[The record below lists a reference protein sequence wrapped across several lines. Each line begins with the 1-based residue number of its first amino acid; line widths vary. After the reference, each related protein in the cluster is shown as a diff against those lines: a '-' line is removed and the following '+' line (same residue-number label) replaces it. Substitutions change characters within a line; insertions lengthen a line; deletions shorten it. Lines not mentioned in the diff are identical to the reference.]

1 MKRNAVILNR
11 ARLLFCGFALL
22 LLPVPWLQPVGQAA
36 AEDRVASIVSSVL
49 ALDSARKTVVEAL
62 ATLPPT
68 SSERM
73 DSLDFTAYLNTR
85 ISSYC
90 RQLYLAGA
98 LTELERLPCPAATRY
113 GGRPV
118 GTDTPSA
125 SAPALT
131 RAERTARLD
140 DKLLEALGEFDEM
153 LAKEEAKIAT
163 RTPKR
168 RESGGAG
175 GSRSA
180 ADSTGQQAAGE
191 GQTTASVSER
201 QEGAGGADVTS
212 ASGRRTAKA
221 AENASAERQGPVASP
236 GQPGFGGGRKLP
248 PPEDDDIVARQLREA
263 AQKEP
268 DPELQRKLWEEYWK
282 YKGGVKSD

>member
-1 MKRNAVILNR
+1 MKRNAVILSR

-22 LLPVPWLQPVGQAA
+22 LLPVPWFLAVGQAA
-36 AEDRVASIVSSVL
+36 AEDRVASIMSSIL
-49 ALDSARKTVVEAL
+49 ALDSARKTVVEEL
-62 ATLPPT
+62 ASLPAASP
-68 SSERM
+68 ERI
-73 DSLDFTAYLNTR
+73 DSLDFIAYLNTR
-85 ISSYC
+85 IGSYC
-90 RQLYLAGA
+90 KQLYQAGA
-98 LTELERLPCPAATRY
+98 LVELERLPCPAAARY
-113 GGRPV
+113 GGRPA
-118 GTDTPSA
+118 GADPPSA

-140 DKLLEALGEFDEM
+140 EKLLDALGEFDEM
-153 LAKEEAKIAT
+153 LTKEEAKIAS

-175 GSRSA
+175 GRRPA

-191 GQTTASVSER
+191 RQATASVSER
-201 QEGAGGADVTS
+201 QEGAGGTDSTS
-212 ASGRRTAKA
+212 AGGGRTATA
-221 AENASAERQGPVASP
+221 TEDASAESQGPVVSP
-236 GQPGFGGGRKLP
+236 GKPGFGGGRKLP